1 MKGFHCVYLLCS
13 LLCKDTVKKINC
25 SILCRYSCGRYS
37 RDASSAKMDTILRG
51 LLSSD
56 KKESIKKSF
65 VNKIAK
71 NGSEPKQSNDIQKM
85 FFLCYDTIVNSDDE
99 FSLWACKHIY
109 EEWARYNSSTL
120 DSVFDRDRLLFFLNG
135 NFTNNSGA
143 VWIIHET
150 LIVLNKT
157 SSPNFVQLCQTVEM
171 KAISYVR
178 EHPQVKA
185 VTQLCKLLKDFNQCI
200 PKGDLTATF
209 CISIINAVSSFTVP
223 DNQSAVLE
231 VKYQRTYNKYSEEEA
246 ENEKK

>member
-1 MKGFHCVYLLCS
+1 
-13 LLCKDTVKKINC
+13 
-25 SILCRYSCGRYS
+25 
-37 RDASSAKMDTILRG
+37 MDTILRG